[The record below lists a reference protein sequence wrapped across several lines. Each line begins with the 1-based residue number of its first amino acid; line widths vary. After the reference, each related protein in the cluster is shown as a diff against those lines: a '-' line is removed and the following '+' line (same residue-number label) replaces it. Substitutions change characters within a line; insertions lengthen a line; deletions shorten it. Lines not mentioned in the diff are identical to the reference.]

1 MNPKKISL
9 CLGCENALDPTR
21 QFCPTCDGGVNF
33 TLCKD
38 QPNVNCFKVFMEK
51 NSEGIIRPALYQ
63 IKPMKWTKM

>member
-1 MNPKKISL
+1 MNPKRVSL

-21 QFCPTCDGGVNF
+21 LFCHTCDGGVNF

-51 NSEGIIRPALYQ
+51 NSDGRIRPALYQ
-63 IKPMKWTKM
+63 IKPMKRTKM